1 MANTYTWAFN
11 FDVCNQPQNGH
22 LDLITTIHWRITA
35 TSDSVVNEEGNPL
48 SVSAYGTASV
58 ATPEEGCPDYI
69 AFDDITPDWAKEKT
83 LASMGKTEA
92 ELQAVL
98 DSKLAEMA
106 SPPMR
111 QAVPASWA

>member
-11 FDVCNQPQNGH
+11 FDVCNHEQNGH
-22 LDLITTIHWRITA
+22 LDCIQTVHWRLSA
-35 TSDSVVNEEGNPL
+35 VNSSVVDAEGNPL
-48 SVSAYGTASV
+48 SVSAYGTAAV

-69 AFDDITPDWAKEKT
+69 AFDDITPEWAKEKT
-83 LASMGKTEA
+83 LASLDKTEA

-98 DSKLAEMA
+98 DERLSEMA
-106 SPPMR
+106 APATR

>member
-11 FDVCNQPQNGH
+11 FDVCNNPVNGH
-22 LDLITTIHWRITA
+22 DSCISTIHWRISA

-48 SVSAYGTASV
+48 SVSAYGTAAV
-58 ATPEEGCPDYI
+58 ATPEEGCPDYV
-69 AFDDITPDWAKEKT
+69 AFDDITPEWAKEKT
-83 LASMGKTEA
+83 LASLDKTEA
-92 ELQAVL
+92 ELQAIL
-98 DSKLAEMA
+98 DDKLAEMA